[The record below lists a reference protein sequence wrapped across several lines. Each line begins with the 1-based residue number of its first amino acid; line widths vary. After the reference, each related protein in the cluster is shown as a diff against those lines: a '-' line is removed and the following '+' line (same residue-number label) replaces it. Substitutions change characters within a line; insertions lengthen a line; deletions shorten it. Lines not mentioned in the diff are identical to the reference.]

1 MKKILVSIAT
11 TLMAATVLLAC
22 NGDGT
27 NSSDVSSGGAA
38 PRDRAT
44 CASLANWQ
52 SVGIGMSASQVQARL
67 GAPAQIT
74 NDSTSSTYLYEACR
88 GFRVLEKEAVPGV
101 PATGTTPATPAT
113 EAQYGTINT
122 SGSVTI
128 SGARG
133 VLSVASPERIEEKVF
148 CEWNYYD
155 YPYAAGQSNRVCR
168 AASNPF

>member
-11 TLMAATVLLAC
+11 TLVAATVLVAC
-22 NGDGT
+22 NGSGT
-27 NSSDVSSGGAA
+27 NSSDLSSGDAA

-74 NDSTSSTYLYEACR
+74 NDSTNTIYLYEACR
-88 GFRVLEKEAVPGV
+88 GFRVLEKEAVPEV
-101 PATGTTPATPAT
+101 PATTPAVPAKPP
-113 EAQYGTINT
+113 EYGTINT

-155 YPYAAGQSNRVCR
+155 FPYAAGQSNRFCR
-168 AASNPF
+168 TASNPF